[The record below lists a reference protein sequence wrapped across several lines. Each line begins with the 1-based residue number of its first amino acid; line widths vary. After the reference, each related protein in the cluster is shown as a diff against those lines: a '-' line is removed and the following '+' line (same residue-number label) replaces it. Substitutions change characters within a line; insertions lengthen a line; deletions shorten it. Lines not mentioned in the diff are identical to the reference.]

1 MVANQKQLTLAT
13 LLPLTRAYDLRLEPK
28 ALQEKLRLYT
38 EMLQDIHPAALQVAV
53 KDVICTERFFPSIS
67 TIREKALSVM
77 AYVTGTGYIQ
87 ADEAW
92 SMVLTAIQK
101 GGFEGGRL
109 MLPAMLRK
117 ITENFGWRD
126 LCYGDETSLPTKRAQ
141 FMKFYDAEVK
151 RRVDCERFTKMVESS
166 PVLSQLMQ
174 QCVRAEEQKLLDVSF
189 DVDVEEKEPVPDV
202 GVHDYESLKRY
213 MTEKGMFKD

>member
-13 LLPLTRAYDLRLEPK
+13 LLPLTRAYDLRLEPQ
-28 ALQEKLRLYT
+28 ALQKKLRLYT

-101 GGFEGGRL
+101 GGFEGG
-109 MLPAMLRK
+109 
-117 ITENFGWRD
+117 
-126 LCYGDETSLPTKRAQ
+126 
-141 FMKFYDAEVK
+141 
-151 RRVDCERFTKMVESS
+151 
-166 PVLSQLMQ
+166 
-174 QCVRAEEQKLLDVSF
+174 
-189 DVDVEEKEPVPDV
+189 
-202 GVHDYESLKRY
+202 
-213 MTEKGMFKD
+213 

>member
-13 LLPLTRAYDLRLEPK
+13 LLPLTRAYDLRLEPR

-53 KDVICTERFFPSIS
+53 KDVICTERFFPSVS

-101 GGFEGGRL
+101 GGFE
-109 MLPAMLRK
+109 A
-117 ITENFGWRD
+117 
-126 LCYGDETSLPTKRAQ
+126 
-141 FMKFYDAEVK
+141 
-151 RRVDCERFTKMVESS
+151 
-166 PVLSQLMQ
+166 
-174 QCVRAEEQKLLDVSF
+174 
-189 DVDVEEKEPVPDV
+189 VEECCRLCC
-202 GVHDYESLKRY
+202 GR
-213 MTEKGMFKD
+213 

>member
-13 LLPLTRAYDLRLEPK
+13 LLPLTRAYDLRLEPQ
-28 ALQEKLRLYT
+28 ALQKKLRLYT

-53 KDVICTERFFPSIS
+53 K
-67 TIREKALSVM
+67 
-77 AYVTGTGYIQ
+77 YVTGTGYIQ

>member
-13 LLPLTRAYDLRLEPK
+13 LLPLTRAYDLRLEPR

-53 KDVICTERFFPSIS
+53 KDVICTERFFPSVS

-101 GGFEGGRL
+101 GGFEGGRR
-109 MLPAMLRK
+109 MLPAMLWK
-117 ITENFGWRD
+117 IAENFGWRD
-126 LCYGDETSLPTKRAQ
+126 LCYGDEVSLSTKRAQ

-174 QCVRAEEQKLLDVSF
+174 QCVKAEEQKLLEVSF

-213 MTEKGMFKD
+213 MTKKGMFKD